1 MSSTS
6 SRLRL
11 GGAVVI
17 AFLCG
22 LLFASSMDWTRFGYA
37 QQGGGTAVKP
47 TAKESKPMADASNAF
62 VNVAEALTPA
72 VVAIDASRTAPR
84 TARNNRRPPSGSMED
99 FFNQFDIRRPPVQ
112 EQSGSGFIVSAD
124 GYILTNNHV
133 VEGADR
139 VVVKLSNGRQFTAKV
154 LGGDPTTDVAV
165 IKIES
170 KNLPH
175 VQLGNDADLRI
186 GEWVLAIGNPLDL
199 DFTVTAGIVSA
210 KGRAIPG
217 LLDRERL
224 QRSGQSYAIT
234 DFIQTDAA
242 INPGNSGGPLV
253 NSRGEVV
260 GINSAIASPTGYYSG
275 YGFAIPISL
284 AKDVMDDF
292 IKFGRVRR
300 AVLGIGIDEVDAE
313 DASVA
318 GITDIAG
325 VKVRGFSPDAD
336 SPAQKAGVEAGDV
349 ITKINGQTVDK
360 VATLQ
365 RIVRHHEPGETVDVE
380 VMRYGKRMTFRVK
393 LVEADTAPQVAR
405 SDSEAGREDDSDATD
420 RLGINVDT
428 VSTEYARQNQ
438 LKSTQ
443 RGLVVTEVSA
453 TGPAAQK
460 LLERS
465 DILLEVV
472 YPAPR
477 RTLRTVA
484 DLQRVLERLQPG
496 QVVSLSVYNA
506 QQGATRIVNVRVTQ

>member
-6 SRLRL
+6 TRLRL
-11 GGAVVI
+11 AGAVVI

-22 LLFASSMDWTRFGYA
+22 LLFASSMDWPRAGHA
-37 QQGGGTAVKP
+37 QQGTVAKP
-47 TAKESKPMADASNAF
+47 TAKEAKPMADASNAF

-72 VVAIDASRTAPR
+72 VVAIDASRSTPR
-84 TARNNRRPPSGSMED
+84 TARNNRRAPQGSMED
-99 FFNQFDIRRPPVQ
+99 FFNQFDVRRPPVQ
-112 EQSGSGFIVSAD
+112 EQSGSGFIVSQD

-139 VVVKLSNGRQFTAKV
+139 VTVKLSNGRQYIAKV

-165 IKIES
+165 IKIEG
-170 KNLPH
+170 KEFPH
-175 VQLGNDADLRI
+175 VTLGDDAGLRI

-224 QRSGQSYAIT
+224 RTSGQSYAIT

-292 IKFGRVRR
+292 IKHGRVRR

-318 GITDIAG
+318 GLAQIAG
-325 VKVRGFSPDAD
+325 VKVRGFTPDSD
-336 SPAQKAGVEAGDV
+336 SPAQKAGIEAGDV
-349 ITKINGQTVDK
+349 ITRIGGQPVDK

-365 RIVRHHEPGETVDVE
+365 RVVRHHEPGETVDVE
-380 VMRYGKRMTFRVK
+380 VMRYGKKMSFRVK
-393 LVEADTAPQVAR
+393 LVEANTAPQVAR
-405 SDSEAGREDDSDATD
+405 ADDAAAEKEDVDDTD
-420 RLGINVDT
+420 RLGINVEP
-428 VSTEYARQNQ
+428 VSTEFARQNQ
-438 LKSTQ
+438 LRTEQ

-477 RTLRTVA
+477 RPLRTVA
-484 DLQRVLERLQPG
+484 DLQRVLERLDAG

-506 QQGATRIVNVRVTQ
+506 QQGQSRIVNIRVAQ